1 LRRQLRLAIVVA
13 VLIALG
19 LLAISHDAWVAGLIA
34 LAAGLAL
41 IAAFLAFAFFPARI
55 PRDSVL
61 MIRLSGRMREHSI
74 RSPLDQLMGRGFP
87 SLHQLRRALEAARID
102 ASVSTAIV
110 EIAGLEIGLAT
121 ASEIHDLLS
130 SLRTAGK
137 RVVAI
142 LTGDNATVRE
152 YLAASGAGEVIANPD
167 LGMMMLGVAAGS
179 FFLKG
184 ALAKMHIEAQTLQYK
199 EYKGA
204 AEMFN
209 RDAMSPE
216 LRESLEAIVAD
227 WQLTLAG
234 KVAAARKIDPERARR
249 LLGEGF
255 ISAETARETGLID
268 RAGYVEDLEA
278 ELDPEGRAKRFVSLA
293 RYLRRVAYA
302 RRPAKARIALI
313 HALGPVVAGEPPFAG
328 EYLSGPVVAAEI
340 NRVARDRRVRAIVLR
355 VNSPGGS
362 AVGSD
367 LVWRA
372 TLEARR
378 RGKPL
383 VVSMGDVA
391 GSGGY
396 YVAMAAD
403 AIVAEPATVTGSI
416 GVVYSKLNLG
426 GLLAELG
433 IRVDYAKS
441 DPISDALSAS
451 RALTE
456 AELAQLD
463 KLVGELYA
471 TFTKKVADGRKLG
484 PERTEE
490 VARGRVW
497 TGRAA
502 RESGLVD
509 DLGGL
514 ERAIQIAREKAGL
527 RSNQPHELVT
537 FPESTLLSGLR
548 LALMPTQMPL
558 GIALAAKAMEIPTDW
573 APAMLSLLSET
584 RALLLCPLF

>member
-1 LRRQLRLAIVVA
+1 
-13 VLIALG
+13 
-19 LLAISHDAWVAGLIA
+19 
-34 LAAGLAL
+34 
-41 IAAFLAFAFFPARI
+41 
-55 PRDSVL
+55 
-61 MIRLSGRMREHSI
+61 MLS
-74 RSPLDQLMGRGFP
+74 
-87 SLHQLRRALEAARID
+87 
-102 ASVSTAIV
+102 
-110 EIAGLEIGLAT
+110 
-121 ASEIHDLLS
+121 
-130 SLRTAGK
+130 
-137 RVVAI
+137 
-142 LTGDNATVRE
+142 
-152 YLAASGAGEVIANPD
+152 
-167 LGMMMLGVAAGS
+167 
-179 FFLKG
+179 
-184 ALAKMHIEAQTLQYK
+184 
-199 EYKGA
+199 
-204 AEMFN
+204 
-209 RDAMSPE
+209 RDAMSPA

-227 WQLTLAG
+227 WQVTMAG
-234 KVAAARKIDPERARR
+234 KVAAARKIDPDRARR

-255 ISAETARETGLID
+255 ISAETAREAGLID

-293 RYLRRVAYA
+293 RYLRRVAYS

-328 EYLSGPVVAAEI
+328 EYLSGPVIAAEI

-463 KLVGELYA
+463 KMVGELYA
-471 TFTKKVADGRKLG
+471 TFTKKVADGRKLS

-497 TGRAA
+497 TGTAA

-509 DLGGL
+509 ELGGL

-548 LALMPTQMPL
+548 LALMPAQVPL
-558 GIALAAKAMEIPTDW
+558 GMTLAAKAMEIPPDW
-573 APAMLSLLSET
+573 APAMLALLAET

>member
-1 LRRQLRLAIVVA
+1 MRRQFRLAIVVA
-13 VLIALG
+13 VLTALG
-19 LLAISHDAWVAGLIA
+19 LFAIGHDAWAAGLIA
-34 LAAGLAL
+34 LGVAAAL
-41 IAAFLAFAFFPARI
+41 VAAFLAFAFFPARI

-61 MIRLSGRMREHSI
+61 KIRLSGRMREHSP
-74 RSPLDQLMGRGFP
+74 RSLLDQLMERGFP
-87 SLHQLRRALEAARID
+87 SLHQLRRALEAARSD
-102 ASVSTAIV
+102 PSVKVAIV

-121 ASEIHDLLS
+121 ACEIHDLLS
-130 SLRTAGK
+130 ALQSAGK

-142 LTGDNATVRE
+142 LAGDNANVRE
-152 YLAASGAGEVIANPD
+152 YLAASGAGEVVANPD
-167 LGMMMLGVAAGS
+167 AGMIMLGVAAGS

-204 AEMFN
+204 AEMFS
-209 RDAMSPE
+209 RDAMSPA
-216 LRESLEAIVAD
+216 LRESLEAIIAD
-227 WQLTLAG
+227 WQVTMAG
-234 KVAAARKIDPERARR
+234 KVAAARKIDPEQARR

-255 ISAETARETGLID
+255 ISAETARAAGLID

-278 ELDPEGRAKRFVSLA
+278 ELDPEGKAKRFVSLA
-293 RYLRRVAYA
+293 RYLRRVAYS
-302 RRPAKARIALI
+302 RRPAKARIALV
-313 HALGPVVAGEPPFAG
+313 HALGPVVAGDPPVTG
-328 EYLSGPVVAAEI
+328 EFLSGEAVAAEI
-340 NRVARDRRVRAIVLR
+340 NRAARARSVRAIVLR

-403 AIVAEPATVTGSI
+403 AIVAEPATITGSI
-416 GVVYSKLNLG
+416 GVVYAKLNIG

-433 IRVDYAKS
+433 IGIDYAKS
-441 DPISDALSAS
+441 GDISDALSAS

-463 KLVGELYA
+463 KMVGELYA
-471 TFTKKVADGRKLG
+471 VFTKKVADGRKLS

-490 VARGRVW
+490 AARGRVW
-497 TGRAA
+497 SGLAA
-502 RESGLVD
+502 RKIGLID
-509 DLGGL
+509 ELGGL

-527 RSNQPHELVT
+527 GSNQPHELVT
-537 FPESTLLSGLR
+537 FPEPTLWSGLR
-548 LALMPTQMPL
+548 LSLMPTQMPL
-558 GIALAAKAMEIPTDW
+558 GIALAAKAMEIPVDW
-573 APAMLSLLSET
+573 APAMLALLTET